1 MKYIYAEDIQ
11 RVSEEISRLLFPHVK
26 LERMKCFL
34 SYGSSS
40 RGTIARC
47 HTIGKLLQRA
57 LDTEAFY
64 ALEFISE
71 RFDKLPEEEKIK
83 TIIHELMHIPHTF
96 GGGFRHHDNVCE
108 RNVNKCYR
116 AYKEKLEK
124 LRPGLAKV
132 KKDLENSN
140 VLGLKELKWKNED
153 NIKQMKDIGKNAEKG
168 FF

>member
-1 MKYIYAEDIQ
+1 MKYTYAEDIQ
-11 RVSEEISRLLFPHVK
+11 KISEEISRLLFPHVK
-26 LERMKCFL
+26 LERMKCFR
-34 SYGSSS
+34 SHGSSS

-57 LDTEAFY
+57 MDTEAFY

-71 RFDKLPEEEKIK
+71 RFDKLPEEEKVK

-96 GGGFRHHDNVCE
+96 GGGFRHHDHVCG

-116 AYKEKLEK
+116 TYKEKK
-124 LRPGLAKV
+124 MK
-132 KKDLENSN
+132 LENSDF
-140 VLGLKELKWKNED
+140 LGLKEMRWKNQD
-153 NIKQMKDIGKNAEKG
+153 NLEQMKDMRKNAEKD